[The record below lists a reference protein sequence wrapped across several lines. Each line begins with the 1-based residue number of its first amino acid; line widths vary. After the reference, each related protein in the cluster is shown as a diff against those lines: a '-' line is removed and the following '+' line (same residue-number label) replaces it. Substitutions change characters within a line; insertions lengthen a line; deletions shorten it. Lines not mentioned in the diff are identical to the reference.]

1 MTFTRGSYWLLIIG
15 FVCAAGYTA
24 TTLFIPYVVGEG
36 VDHITQLR
44 SEGGTSLDRTLV
56 WISVAA
62 LGVAVLRYAFS
73 GLRRYTTNNLSH
85 VVEYRLRNALFT
97 KKLGLSHSF
106 YDTAS
111 TGELISRSTND
122 LRVIRF
128 FIGWGMFQMFIS
140 VLTLV
145 AVSAI
150 LLFTAPGLAA
160 IVLLPMPLL
169 AFAAWRFASRVHP
182 IFKRIQGKLAGVT
195 TSVQENVSGIRV
207 VKSFSR
213 EPFESDR
220 FGGRAEGVMNET
232 LAARVLRAF
241 YIPGMTF
248 LPAVSVILLVFFGGR
263 AVVSG
268 ELSLGAFV
276 SFQLYL
282 MQLVW
287 PMQGFG
293 IVVDQGQRAV
303 AAGER
308 IFEVL
313 DAETEV
319 NPPADPKPLSEGS
332 LTVEF
337 DGVTFAY
344 GSGEKVLNGLD
355 LGVKAG
361 ETVAVVGATGAGK
374 STLLSFVP
382 RFYDPEP
389 GSVKVGG
396 VDVRSLD
403 LEELRRAVGIVPQET
418 FLFSETV
425 RENIAFGT
433 TDASDEEIVR
443 AARIAGVHDQIQGFP
458 EGYDTLVGEWG
469 ITLSGGQK
477 QRLAIARALVKNP
490 RVLILDDATS
500 SVDAETEKQIQAA
513 LKDTLSTTGSRT
525 TFIVAHRLSTIL
537 LADRIAV
544 MEGGR
549 IIEFGSHEEL
559 LRRGGVYA
567 GMYGDDERDSERH
580 DVRRESA

>member
-1 MTFTRGSYWLLIIG
+1 MQFTRGSRWLLFVG
-15 FVCAAGYTA
+15 FLCAAGYTA
-24 TTLFIPYVVGEG
+24 TTLFIPYVVGRG
-36 VDHITQLR
+36 VDHIGRL
-44 SEGGTSLDRTLV
+44 SNAGSVSLDRTLV

-62 LGVAVLRYAFS
+62 LGVAVLRYLFS

-85 VVEYRLRNALFT
+85 VVEYRIRNALFA

-106 YDTAS
+106 YDAAS
-111 TGELISRSTND
+111 TGELVSRSTND

-128 FIGWGMFQMFIS
+128 FVGWGMFQMFIS

-145 AVSAI
+145 VVSAI
-150 LLFTAPGLAA
+150 LLYTAPGLAA

-169 AFAAWRFASRVHP
+169 ALAAWRFASRVHP
-182 IFKRIQGKLAGVT
+182 IFKRIQGRLADVT

-213 EPFESDR
+213 EPFESGR

-232 LAARVLRAF
+232 LAARTLRAF
-241 YIPGMTF
+241 YIPAMTF
-248 LPAVSVILLVFFGGR
+248 LPAVSVVLLVFFGGR
-263 AVVSG
+263 AVING

-293 IVVDQGQRAV
+293 IVVDQGQRAI
-303 AAGER
+303 ASGER

-319 NPPADPKPLSEGS
+319 TPPENPEHLPGGALS
-332 LTVEF
+332 VEF
-337 DGVTFAY
+337 AGVSFSY
-344 GSGEKVLNGLD
+344 GSGERVLGGLD
-355 LGVKAG
+355 LSVGPG
-361 ETVAVVGATGAGK
+361 ETVAVVGATGSGK
-374 STLLSFVP
+374 STLLSLVP
-382 RFYDPEP
+382 RFYDPQDGEIRI
-389 GSVKVGG
+389 GG
-396 VDVRSLD
+396 MDVRSLEMD
-403 LEELRRAVGIVPQET
+403 ELRRAIGIVPQET

-433 TDASDEEIVR
+433 TDATDTEIVR
-443 AARIAGVHDQIQGFP
+443 AAKIAGVHDQIAGFP

-490 RVLILDDATS
+490 RLLLLDDATS

-513 LKDTLSTTGSRT
+513 LREALSSGEKRT

-544 MEGGR
+544 MEAGR
-549 IIEFGSHEEL
+549 IVEFGTHDEL
-559 LRRGGVYA
+559 IRNRGVYA
-567 GMYGDDERDSERH
+567 GMYGDEEDH
-580 DVRRESA
+580 RESA